1 MMQIYNFA
9 HSENRAKIMKRVGFL
24 MVIILSLLS
33 PAVQGQVN
41 QIQVKERDTLKM
53 TRDSLIRMVRVKDSL
68 LILARRDSVAMAHLI
83 DNLEFNKDSLSG
95 RLNEYYFRQ
104 KEDSANRMD
113 LYFKNREFNRK
124 SKSILIEGVNGIDED
139 SVKASMHDVLG
150 LVFDDTAYSPKPR
163 MLRSSMARLLGHL
176 NNDSVHFNIINA
188 KQDTIPFILKEGRVD
203 SIAFYLMNSTN
214 DSARVFM
221 RSLDKNHVYM
231 WVGDDLM
238 LRTML
243 KKQGAPVTIPVNWY
257 GKMKYRIPRRPVP
270 ALPPKLWNTGAEFN
284 LLANQAA
291 FANYVKG
298 GTSYI
303 AFTTD
308 IKGRANYAHG
318 NIKWDNS
325 FCFIY
330 GVQKTELL
338 SLRKSQDR
346 IEIRSSLSHK
356 AFKNFDYSAGA
367 FFLTQGFKGYNYP
380 NDSVPVSKFF
390 APATLQI
397 NTGMEYRPNASLK
410 INFSPASVKM
420 TMVLDTLTIDQT
432 KFGLKHGQK
441 VRTELGAQVY
451 AKHTS
456 VIFKNVNMTNEVIL
470 FTNYLYHPEKV
481 DIDWRLGLDLKVNKY
496 ITTSIR
502 TNLIYDDDMIIPLY
516 KIQDGKKVKVGEGKR
531 VQFMETLGVGFKYN
545 LTSIQ

>member
-1 MMQIYNFA
+1 MQIYNFA
-9 HSENRAKIMKRVGFL
+9 LAEKRAKIMKRLALIFL
-24 MVIILSLLS
+24 LLMAVIPL
-33 PAVQGQVN
+33 AVQGQVN
-41 QIQVKERDTLKM
+41 QVQVKERDTLKM
-53 TRDSLIRMVRVKDSL
+53 TRDSLIHMVRVKDSL
-68 LILARRDSVAMAHLI
+68 LILARRDSIAMAHLI
-83 DNLEFNKDSLSG
+83 DNLEFNRDSLNG
-95 RLNEYYFRQ
+95 RLNDYFFKE
-104 KEDSANRMD
+104 KEDSALRMD
-113 LYFKNREFNRK
+113 QYFRNREFNRK
-124 SKSILIEGVNGIDED
+124 SKYSLIEGIDGIDED
-139 SVKASMHDVLG
+139 SVKASLHDVIG
-150 LVFDDTAYSPKPR
+150 LVFDDTAYSPKPK
-163 MLRSSMARLLGHL
+163 LLKYSMDRLLGHL
-176 NNDSVHFNIINA
+176 DNDSVHFNIINA
-188 KQDTIPFILKEGRVD
+188 KKDTIPFILKEGRID

-214 DSARVFM
+214 DSARVFI

-238 LRTML
+238 LKTML

-325 FCFIY
+325 FWFIY

-397 NTGMEYRPNASLK
+397 NTGMDYRPNANLK
-410 INFSPASVKM
+410 INISPASVKM
-420 TMVLDTLTIDQT
+420 TMILDTLTIDQT
-432 KFGLKHGQK
+432 KYGLKHGQK

-451 AKHTS
+451 VRHAS
-456 VIFKNVNMTNEVIL
+456 VILKNVNMVNEVIL
-470 FTNYLYHPEKV
+470 YSNYMYHPEKV
-481 DIDWRLGLDLKVNKY
+481 DVDWRLGLDLKVNKY